1 MNSPLPMQHTFQRF
15 QDFVRLASRAAGRTR
30 GAGRNALLM
39 LAATLV
45 ASAFGGCEKD
55 DICVDGDTPLLIVNF
70 YNSTDPS
77 SGKNVAKLRVIGI
90 GNGDPVGT
98 FADRSDRDSIQL
110 PLRTDVSRTGFVLIR
125 DSGSDSE
132 GVETGNRDTL
142 YFDYEIREEFISRAC
157 GFVPRFESLQVGIQD
172 DLSIWIDSVRVLNPT
187 VESIQTT
194 HVAIYH

>member
-1 MNSPLPMQHTFQRF
+1 M
-15 QDFVRLASRAAGRTR
+15 
-30 GAGRNALLM
+30 AL
-39 LAATLV
+39 LAATLMV
-45 ASAFGGCEKD
+45 ACFSACEKD

-70 YNSTDPS
+70 YNSADPS
-77 SGKNVAKLRVIGI
+77 SGKNVTKLRVIGI

-110 PLRTDVSRTGFVLIR
+110 PLRTDAPRTGFVLIR
-125 DSGSDSE
+125 ASASDSE

-142 YFDYEIREEFISRAC
+142 YFDYEIQEEFISRAC
-157 GFVPRFESLQVGIQD
+157 GFVPNFANLQVGIQD
-172 DLSIWIDSVRVLNPT
+172 DLSIWIDSVRVVNPT